1 MKLFTLKKQNTI
13 MALFRVILFILVLI
27 MLVLWYVKKPPVLE
41 NFFDKT
47 TAAINANIDNNLR
60 SHPKTENYSTT
71 FSNGLSAIG
80 SDIADI
86 NMDIKNS
93 IAGSRDNAAPPRNS
107 FLSDVIKAL
116 EKGVNNYKGDDAVMI
131 AEPLPGINYTD
142 KTPLADTITIAKIAD
157 VGAIIG
163 DNCSTQ
169 SLLSSDYK
177 EDVCKTY
184 MGDFK
189 NINEKCNALANNN
202 CTILPCCVL
211 LNGNKCVAGN
221 VHGPTYLTDQGNTI
235 DYNYY
240 IHKGKIYP
248 ENYNYTQTGNYLK
261 TCGMYAKNSTNISRA
276 CMVQLF
282 NDAGCPNSSPAALIN
297 PSAVHQYSNQSK
309 AYIENDLKN
318 AVALLHKKIKKGDN
332 DSRILCNGRD
342 SKNPCDVYNDNDFKV
357 SEACMIRMFNDAG
370 CTNPEPGTVINP
382 EFMNVNSSNP
392 KSTLRSIISI
402 AAGVFKYS
410 ADTAPKGS
418 DVQIANKKICYGK

>member
-1 MKLFTLKKQNTI
+1 MI
-13 MALFRVILFILVLI
+13 LFRVILFMLALF
-27 MLVLWYVKKPPVLE
+27 MLVLWYVKNPTVLE

-47 TAAINANIDNNLR
+47 TETVNAKIDNNLR
-60 SHPKTENYSTT
+60 RNPKTENYSTT
-71 FSNGLSAIG
+71 FTDGLSAIG

-93 IAGSRDNAAPPRNS
+93 IAGSSDTEAPPKNS
-107 FLSDVIKAL
+107 FLSDVITAL
-116 EKGVNNYKGDDAVMI
+116 DKGVNHYKGDDAAMT
-131 AEPLPGINYTD
+131 AEPLPSINYSE
-142 KTPLADTITIAKIAD
+142 KTPGTDTITIAKIAD

-177 EDVCKTY
+177 VDVCKTY
-184 MGDFK
+184 MGDYK
-189 NINEKCNALANNN
+189 TINEKCNALANSN

-211 LNGNKCVAGN
+211 LNGNKCVAGDVN
-221 VHGPTYLTDQGNTI
+221 GPTFLTDQGNAV
-235 DYNYY
+235 DYKYY
-240 IHKGKIYP
+240 IHKGKTYP
-248 ENYNYTQTGNYLK
+248 ENYNYTQSGNYLK
-261 TCGMYAKNSTNISRA
+261 NCGMYAKNSTNISRA

-297 PSAVHQYSNQSK
+297 LPAVHQYSLQSK

-318 AVALLHKKIKKGDN
+318 AVALLHNKIKKGDN

-342 SKNPCDVYNDNDFKV
+342 SKNPCDIYNDDDFGV

-370 CTNPEPGTVINP
+370 CTNPAPGTVINP
-382 EFMNVNSSNP
+382 EFINVNSSNP
-392 KSTLRSIISI
+392 KSTVRSIISI

-418 DVQIANKKICYGK
+418 DIQVANKRICYGK

>member
-1 MKLFTLKKQNTI
+1 MI
-13 MALFRVILFILVLI
+13 LFRVILFMLALI
-27 MLVLWYVKKPPVLE
+27 MLVLWYVKNPTVLE

-47 TAAINANIDNNLR
+47 TETVNAKIDNNLR
-60 SHPKTENYSTT
+60 RNPKTENYSTT
-71 FSNGLSAIG
+71 FTDGLSAIG

-93 IAGSRDNAAPPRNS
+93 IAGSSDTEAPPKNS
-107 FLSDVIKAL
+107 FLSDVITAL
-116 EKGVNNYKGDDAVMI
+116 DKGVNHYKGDDAAMT
-131 AEPLPGINYTD
+131 AEPLPSINYTD
-142 KTPLADTITIAKIAD
+142 KTPGTDTITVAKIAD

-177 EDVCKTY
+177 VDVCKTY
-184 MGDFK
+184 MGDYK
-189 NINEKCNALANNN
+189 TINEKCNALANSN

-211 LNGNKCVAGN
+211 LNGNKCVAGDVN
-221 VHGPTYLTDQGNTI
+221 GPTFLTDQGNAI

-240 IHKGKIYP
+240 IHKGKTYP
-248 ENYNYTQTGNYLK
+248 ENYNYTQSGNYMK
-261 TCGMYAKNSTNISRA
+261 NCGMYAKNSTNISRA

-297 PSAVHQYSNQSK
+297 LPAVHQYSLQSK

-318 AVALLHKKIKKGDN
+318 AVALLHNKIKKGDN

-342 SKNPCDVYNDNDFKV
+342 SKNPCDIYNDDDFGV

-370 CTNPEPGTVINP
+370 CTNPAPGTVINP
-382 EFMNVNSSNP
+382 EFINVNSSNP
-392 KSTLRSIISI
+392 KSTVRSIISI

-418 DVQIANKKICYGK
+418 DIQVANKRICYGK